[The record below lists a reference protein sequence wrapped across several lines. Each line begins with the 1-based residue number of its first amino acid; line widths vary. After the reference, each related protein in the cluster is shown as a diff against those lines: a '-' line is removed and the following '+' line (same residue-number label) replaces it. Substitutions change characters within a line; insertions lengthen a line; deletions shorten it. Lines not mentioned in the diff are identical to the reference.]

1 VLTYIS
7 IKKNR
12 RLVIYPKGNEKDKG
26 SGFISMYVEFDNTK
40 VSSTSPMEV
49 FAYIIFFVYNKKE
62 NKYFTIQGSYIHSLL
77 SLSIYI
83 YIHTYALIRNLCINI
98 RLDVEVKRFNALRT
112 VWGLSQVLSLE
123 TFNDL
128 ENGYTFEGEQC
139 EFGVDV
145 MVASPITKWEVV
157 SFDEKLDILKFSWSV
172 KDFSVLKEEFYVS
185 ERFSMGGRLW

>member
-1 VLTYIS
+1 
-7 IKKNR
+7 
-12 RLVIYPKGNEKDKG
+12 
-26 SGFISMYVEFDNTK
+26 
-40 VSSTSPMEV
+40 
-49 FAYIIFFVYNKKE
+49 
-62 NKYFTIQGSYIHSLL
+62 
-77 SLSIYI
+77 
-83 YIHTYALIRNLCINI
+83 
-98 RLDVEVKRFNALRT
+98 